1 MSKGKNKMVLDGKRI
16 ALSNAALELLEV
28 EVKRIKEKGPHFKLN
43 ESKLASAIIE
53 LFSLKYLNKECE
65 QIEAK
70 FFDKKTYLR
79 TLIEKSG
86 SEDELSKSLSE
97 FFNMTKIKKV
107 KILHDE

>member
-1 MSKGKNKMVLDGKRI
+1 MSKGKNKTVLDGKRI
-16 ALSNAALELLEV
+16 ALSTTALELLEA

-53 LFSLKYLNKECE
+53 LFSAKYLNKECE

-79 TLIEKSG
+79 ILIEKSR
-86 SEDELSKSLSE
+86 SEDDLSNYLNE
-97 FFNMTKIKKV
+97 FIQKTKV
-107 KILHDE
+107 KKERLL

>member
-1 MSKGKNKMVLDGKRI
+1 MSKGKNKTVLDGKRI
-16 ALSNAALELLEV
+16 ALSTTALELLEA

-53 LFSLKYLNKECE
+53 LFSAKYLNKECE

-79 TLIEKSG
+79 TLIEKSR
-86 SEDELSKSLSE
+86 SEDELSNSLNE
-97 FFNMTKIKKV
+97 FIQKTKV
-107 KILHDE
+107 KKERLP